1 MFFALKIKESIIEAD
16 DRKEAFLK
24 GLKEYSKY
32 MASPKYSNVT
42 FSIKKVPSSN
52 NTYVFTTYTN
62 IDAKAFQK
70 EFCKTCKYFHTSFYV
85 NEEYNCNR
93 CNLKSYLKQIEKA
106 SKISRNYYKRK
117 MDE

>member
-1 MFFALKIKESIIEAD
+1 MFFAIKIKEGTIEAD
-16 DRKEAFLK
+16 TKNEAIQK
-24 GLKEYSKY
+24 GFKEYAKY

-42 FSIKKVPSSN
+42 FSIKKIPSSN
-52 NTYVFTTYTN
+52 NIYVFTVYTN

-70 EFCKTCKYFHTSFYV
+70 EFCKTCKYFHTSFYI
-85 NEEYNCNR
+85 NEEYGCNR
-93 CNLKSYLKQIEKA
+93 CNLKSYLKQITRA